1 MIISSQNSRNIFNIT
16 TQKYILLLDCQHSHG
31 LPGLD
36 FSHYGHWSQGRI
48 EMPSYLSTPMW
59 CASNYMEDG
68 VAIDI
73 SPNKCFH
80 YKDKADIVISNAI
93 YEYSHTGV
101 HKKHRA
107 YKKCSGNNMEIFDFG
122 NNIS

>member
-1 MIISSQNSRNIFNIT
+1 
-16 TQKYILLLDCQHSHG
+16 
-31 LPGLD
+31 
-36 FSHYGHWSQGRI
+36 
-48 EMPSYLSTPMW
+48 
-59 CASNYMEDG
+59 MEDG

-122 NNIS
+122 NNNYQLDKALFTFNLFISN